1 MISNGVDIISI
12 KRINKIISNPKLL
25 RNIFTE
31 NELEYITS
39 RNYNT
44 ETIAGIFAAKE
55 ATLKSLHQ
63 GLDAYPL
70 TEIEIAHQNYA
81 PYLIFHGKLKKEIE
95 NQNLNFSVSIS
106 HDQEYAIAFVI
117 SY

>member
-25 RNIFTE
+25 RNIFNE

-44 ETIAGIFAAKE
+44 ETIAGIFAA
-55 ATLKSLHQ
+55 
-63 GLDAYPL
+63 
-70 TEIEIAHQNYA
+70 
-81 PYLIFHGKLKKEIE
+81 
-95 NQNLNFSVSIS
+95 
-106 HDQEYAIAFVI
+106 
-117 SY
+117 